1 MLALVNLSFILMIVM
16 YALELHLY
24 RWSKWNSE
32 RMCNMLHVSWLIN
45 YGIKIW
51 IRVCLTQNCML
62 SPLSYKH
69 SASTLYKICH
79 FRLACYWANVY
90 EIISPNMCLI
100 NELLKYNLLISGGLF
115 SYCGIKWILNNLEH
129 FCLTFL
135 KTSKGIKI
143 QLRSDLLVLE
153 CLGNVCRTL

>member
-1 MLALVNLSFILMIVM
+1 
-16 YALELHLY
+16 
-24 RWSKWNSE
+24 
-32 RMCNMLHVSWLIN
+32 
-45 YGIKIW
+45 
-51 IRVCLTQNCML
+51 
-62 SPLSYKH
+62 
-69 SASTLYKICH
+69 
-79 FRLACYWANVY
+79 
-90 EIISPNMCLI
+90 MCLI

-153 CLGNVCRTL
+153 CLGNVCRTLQLQEEFYVELRDCFPKPISKGWFQIDREQTHGLLWHCMTKDLMTRTSEARRQGGRLGWWSQRELTLLRKGRKSKAEKDRNISVTVM